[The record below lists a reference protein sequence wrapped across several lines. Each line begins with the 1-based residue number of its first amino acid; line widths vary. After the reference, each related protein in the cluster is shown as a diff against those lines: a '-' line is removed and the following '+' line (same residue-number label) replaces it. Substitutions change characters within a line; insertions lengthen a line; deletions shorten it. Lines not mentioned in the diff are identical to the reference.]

1 VAGCKFLC
9 LRTGKRHIFAVL
21 VRLCLFEVPCVPN
34 YRAAFEGLVRF
45 EKAVIVARST
55 KPASQGGAHVASTVD
70 GEPQDGSEADR
81 AAAFGRA
88 QQHSRRVRRLKLV
101 LPVVAIAIAIAFPV
115 YSYLVT
121 PVIVAVK
128 TDDSAFSDG
137 KLVMANPKLEGFT
150 KQNLPY
156 VMTAIRAIQEVSKEN
171 VIALE
176 GINAKLPID
185 AKTTAILDASTG
197 TYDREKN
204 TLDLNST
211 ITITTTDGMVAKLKS
226 AFLDMGKGNMKTT
239 EPVDISRAGS
249 RITSQAMS
257 VEDNGKVLIFEK
269 RVRVNIDPAKA
280 KAANKTSG
288 DPNATQ

>member
-1 VAGCKFLC
+1 
-9 LRTGKRHIFAVL
+9 
-21 VRLCLFEVPCVPN
+21 
-34 YRAAFEGLVRF
+34 
-45 EKAVIVARST
+45 VARST
-55 KPASQGGAHVASTVD
+55 KAASQRDIHVAPSAND
-70 GEPQDGSEADR
+70 DFEAGSGADR
-81 AAAFGRA
+81 AVAFDRA
-88 QQHSRRVRRLKLV
+88 QQHSRRVRRLKFALPLV
-101 LPVVAIAIAIAFPV
+101 AVVIAVAFPV

-121 PVIVAVK
+121 PVTVAVK

-156 VMTAIRAIQEVSKEN
+156 AMTAVRAIQEVSKEN

-176 GINAKLPID
+176 GINARLPID
-185 AKTTAILDASTG
+185 AKTTAVVNASTG

-204 TLDLNST
+204 TLDLNSA

-249 RITSQAMS
+249 RITSETMS

-269 RVRVNIDPAKA
+269 RVRVNIDPAQA

>member
-1 VAGCKFLC
+1 MPPLSGVSG
-9 LRTGKRHIFAVL
+9 
-21 VRLCLFEVPCVPN
+21 
-34 YRAAFEGLVRF
+34 
-45 EKAVIVARST
+45 
-55 KPASQGGAHVASTVD
+55 D
-70 GEPQDGSEADR
+70 DSEAGR

-88 QQHSRRVRRLKLV
+88 QQHSRRVRRLKLI
-101 LPVVAIAIAIAFPV
+101 LPLVAIAIAVAFPV

-121 PVIVAVK
+121 PAPVAVK
-128 TDDSAFSDG
+128 TDDKAFSDG

-156 VMTAIRAIQEVSKEN
+156 VMTAVRAIQEVSKEN

-185 AKTTAILDASTG
+185 AKTIATVDASSG

-226 AFLDMGKGNMKTT
+226 AFLDMGKGNMKTN
-239 EPVDISRAGS
+239 EPVDISRDGS
-249 RITSQAMS
+249 RITSQTMS
-257 VEDNGKVLIFEK
+257 IEDNGKVLIFEK

>member
-1 VAGCKFLC
+1 M
-9 LRTGKRHIFAVL
+9 
-21 VRLCLFEVPCVPN
+21 
-34 YRAAFEGLVRF
+34 
-45 EKAVIVARST
+45 ARST
-55 KPASQGGAHVASTVD
+55 KPASQDGAHIAPSANGD
-70 GEPQDGSEADR
+70 FEDGSAADR

-88 QQHSRRVRRLKLV
+88 QQHSRRVRRLKFV
-101 LPVVAIAIAIAFPV
+101 LPLVALAIMIAFPI

-121 PVIVAVK
+121 PVTVVVK

-150 KQNLPY
+150 KHNLPY
-156 VMTAIRAIQEVSKEN
+156 AMTAVRAIQEVSKES

-176 GINAKLPID
+176 GISARLPID
-185 AKTTAILDASTG
+185 AETTAVVDASTG
-197 TYDREKN
+197 IYDREKN
-204 TLDLNST
+204 TLDLNSA

-288 DPNATQ
+288 EPNATQ